1 MVYRYVGMVD
11 TSCAITVCKNPAGII
26 VGNLIGGLVGFGVVI
41 LGVSICYSR
50 YKDESRQNNSMFFIL
65 ENQNINQQEGYVVRP
80 FQCGIWSSRYSQHG
94 TWHDVIN
101 FLYLLILN
109 Q

>member
-11 TSCAITVCKNPAGII
+11 RSCAITVCQNRAGII
-26 VGNLIGGLVGFGVVI
+26 VGNLIGGLVGFGVVM

-50 YKDESRQNNSMFFIL
+50 YKDEPRQNNSMFFIL
-65 ENQNINQQEGYVVRP
+65 ANQNINQQEGYDVSP
-80 FQCGIWSSRYSQHG
+80 FQSGIWSSRYFQHG
-94 TWHDVIN
+94 TWHTVIK
-101 FLYLLILN
+101 FLHLLILN